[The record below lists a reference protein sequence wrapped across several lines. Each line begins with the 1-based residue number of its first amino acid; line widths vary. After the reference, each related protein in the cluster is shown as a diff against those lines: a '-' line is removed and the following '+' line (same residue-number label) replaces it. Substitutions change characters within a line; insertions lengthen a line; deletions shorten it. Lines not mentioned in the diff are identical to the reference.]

1 MARRRLQHVSKTG
14 EHSRALESTP
24 EHNELTTRQRISS
37 VLRRKSRAISQLAFW
52 GRAGS
57 TPAASTILRALRAL
71 RMAGLPSVARVASVG
86 GLLKV
91 ATPRA
96 HPAPALRSAPH

>member
-52 GRAGS
+52 GGAGS
-57 TPAASTILRALRAL
+57 TPAASTTLLAPPTRGEG
-71 RMAGLPSVARVASVG
+71 AGLP
-86 GLLKV
+86 
-91 ATPRA
+91 
-96 HPAPALRSAPH
+96 PALLTETVQLPPAGRDRIPAR